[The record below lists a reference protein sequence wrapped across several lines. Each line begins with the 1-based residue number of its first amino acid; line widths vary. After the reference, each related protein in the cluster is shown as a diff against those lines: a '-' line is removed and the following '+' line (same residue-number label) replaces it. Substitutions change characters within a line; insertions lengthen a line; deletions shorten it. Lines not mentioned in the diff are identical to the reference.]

1 MYGVRHV
8 VRARVVAVVGGQGT
22 LLASRQL
29 AESVIEVGLPVKIG
43 ETYGMVQRGGPI
55 MGNIKIGGAPQNSQN
70 REGEA
75 DILLAFEPAE
85 GVRRGVTFL
94 KKGGLAL
101 VKIRTTAPVEV
112 ISGMMAYSEM
122 EKLMT
127 LLEEVTDRIVTLD
140 ATALAEEA
148 GDPIATNVVMIGA
161 LTASGV
167 LPFRE
172 ETVLRVM
179 TESLRPRYYDPNM
192 SAFQL
197 GKVVFEAVN
206 MK

>member
-1 MYGVRHV
+1 M
-8 VRARVVAVVGGQGT
+8 VAGVGGQGT

-85 GVRRGVTFL
+85 GIRRGVTFL

-101 VKIRTTAPVEV
+101 VNSRTTAPVARARAQP
-112 ISGMMAYSEM
+112 S
-122 EKLMT
+122 
-127 LLEEVTDRIVTLD
+127 
-140 ATALAEEA
+140 
-148 GDPIATNVVMIGA
+148 
-161 LTASGV
+161 
-167 LPFRE
+167 
-172 ETVLRVM
+172 
-179 TESLRPRYYDPNM
+179 
-192 SAFQL
+192 
-197 GKVVFEAVN
+197 
-206 MK
+206 

>member
-1 MYGVRHV
+1 M
-8 VRARVVAVVGGQGT
+8 VAGVGGQKT
-22 LLASRQL
+22 LLASRLL

-43 ETYGMVQRGGPI
+43 ETYGMVQRGSPV
-55 MGNIKIGGAPQNSQN
+55 MGNIQIGGAPQNPQN

-85 GVRRGVTFL
+85 GIRRGVTFL
-94 KKGGLAL
+94 KKGGMVL
-101 VKIRTTAPVEV
+101 VNSWTTAPVEV
-112 ISGMMAYSEM
+112 ISGMMAYTEM

-127 LLEEVTDRIVTLD
+127 LLGEVTDRIVTLD

-167 LPFRE
+167 LPFGE
-172 ETVLRVM
+172 EMVLRVM
-179 TESLRPRYYDPNM
+179 KESLRPKYYDLNM

-197 GKVVFEAVN
+197 GKEAFEASN
-206 MK
+206 IK

>member
-1 MYGVRHV
+1 
-8 VRARVVAVVGGQGT
+8 
-22 LLASRQL
+22 
-29 AESVIEVGLPVKIG
+29 
-43 ETYGMVQRGGPI
+43 
-55 MGNIKIGGAPQNSQN
+55 
-70 REGEA
+70 
-75 DILLAFEPAE
+75 
-85 GVRRGVTFL
+85 VTFL

-101 VKIRTTAPVEV
+101 VKNRTTAPGEV
-112 ISGMMAYSEM
+112 ISGMMAYPEI

-127 LLEEVTDRIVTLD
+127 LLGEVTDRIVTLD

-167 LPFRE
+167 PPFGE
-172 ETVLRVM
+172 GTVLRM
-179 TESLRPRYYDPNM
+179 MKESLRPRYYDLNM

-197 GKVVFEAVN
+197 GKEAFEAIN